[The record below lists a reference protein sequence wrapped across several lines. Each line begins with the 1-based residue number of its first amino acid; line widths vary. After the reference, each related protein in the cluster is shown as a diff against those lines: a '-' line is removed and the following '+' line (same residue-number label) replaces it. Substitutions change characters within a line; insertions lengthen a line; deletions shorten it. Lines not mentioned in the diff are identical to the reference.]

1 MSSSESCPAVTVSG
15 LKYQYGK
22 REALRGVDFE
32 VGRGEIFG
40 VLGPNGGGKTTL
52 FKLLSTL
59 LCHVDGEIR
68 VFGEDLASHPD
79 RVRRQL
85 GVVFQSPALD
95 IRLTVRENL
104 QHQGHIYGLRGR
116 ELASRIQGTLDL
128 VQLTDRMNDLVG
140 SLSGGLQRRTELA
153 KVLLHDPELLV
164 LDEPSTGLDPGARR
178 DIWSHLEARRRLKGT
193 TVLLTTHLMDE
204 AARCDRVAILHE
216 GRLVALGHPDAL
228 TSEIG
233 EDVILIV
240 TPDPENLGPR
250 VRERFGID
258 VEIRDDRLRIA
269 RFRAHEFVAELVEAF
284 PGEIDT
290 ITFGRPTLE
299 DVFLH
304 HTGER
309 LE

>member
-1 MSSSESCPAVTVSG
+1 MSSSESCPAVAVSA
-15 LKYQYGK
+15 LKYQYGE

-59 LCHVDGEIR
+59 LCPVDGEIR

-79 RVRRQL
+79 WVRRQL

-116 ELASRIQGTLDL
+116 ELALRIQDTLDL
-128 VQLTDRMNDLVG
+128 VHLTDRMNDSVG

-178 DIWSHLEARRRLKGT
+178 DLWSHLEAQRRLKGT

-240 TPDPENLGPR
+240 APDPGNLGPR

>member
-1 MSSSESCPAVTVSG
+1 
-15 LKYQYGK
+15 
-22 REALRGVDFE
+22 
-32 VGRGEIFG
+32 
-40 VLGPNGGGKTTL
+40 
-52 FKLLSTL
+52 
-59 LCHVDGEIR
+59 
-68 VFGEDLASHPD
+68 
-79 RVRRQL
+79 
-85 GVVFQSPALD
+85 
-95 IRLTVRENL
+95 
-104 QHQGHIYGLRGR
+104 
-116 ELASRIQGTLDL
+116 
-128 VQLTDRMNDLVG
+128 MNDSVG

-153 KVLLHDPELLV
+153 KVLLHDPELLI

-178 DIWSHLEARRRLKGT
+178 DIWSHLEAQRRLKGT

-240 TPDPENLGPR
+240 TPDPGNLGPR

>member
-1 MSSSESCPAVTVSG
+1 MSSSKLCSAVTVSA
-15 LKYQYGK
+15 LKYQYGE
-22 REALRGVDFE
+22 REALRGIDFE

-59 LCHVDGEIR
+59 LCPVDGEIR
-68 VFGEDLASHPD
+68 VFGEDLASNPD

-116 ELASRIQGTLDL
+116 ELTSRIQGVLDL
-128 VQLTDRMNDLVG
+128 VHLTNRINDLVG

-153 KVLLHDPELLV
+153 KVLLHDPALLI

-178 DIWSHLEARRRLKGT
+178 DIWSHLEAQRRLKGT

-233 EDVILIV
+233 EDAILIV

-250 VRERFGID
+250 VRKRFGID
-258 VEIRDDRLRIA
+258 VEIRDDRLRIT
-269 RFRAHEFVAELVEAF
+269 RCRAHEFVAELVEAF

>member
-1 MSSSESCPAVTVSG
+1 MSSSESCPAVAVSG

-240 TPDPENLGPR
+240 TSDPENLGPR